1 MFWTWYGGWFYV
13 ICYHVSLLL
22 LLLWFNWQKQIKLNK
37 YINIPLFSGIF
48 TMGKLCSCFMVW
60 LKNFLSNI
68 CRDFCEGR
76 SLNMIWR
83 LILYYLTLLLLNFNW
98 PKQIKLNKYINIA
111 LCSGISTT
119 GKPCSCCITWLK

>member
-1 MFWTWYGGWFYV
+1 MFWTWYRGRFYV

-22 LLLWFNWQKQIKLNK
+22 LLLWFIWQKQTKLNK
-37 YINIPLFSGIF
+37 CINIALFSGIF

-60 LKNFLSNI
+60 LKISSQISAVTFVKGDL
-68 CRDFCEGR
+68 
-76 SLNMIWR
+76 LNMIWR